1 MPRARSSAT
10 AAARRS
16 PRHRRRPAPRLPAQ
30 SAALRIRRRRSS
42 APTAAKHSPAEAQR
56 HQPSEPVAT
65 FRPGGDAGAIDH
77 PDEPAAGVCPGWWRP
92 GLRRRRRW
100 IWWRRRLLRW
110 GRRLRR
116 RRLTPA
122 FSLLWRRRGR
132 VLLLSLHRLRP
143 LAGLPSDE
151 RAQSDA
157 GVELGPGLCPDGAD
171 AIDADRRPGGIAGEG
186 PELQPADVPRPGAG
200 GLLCPAEGLDGSQ
213 PRARPR
219 VYVRRHLPPLEDPDR
234 CHDRGAQKEYAR

>member
-1 MPRARSSAT
+1 
-10 AAARRS
+10 
-16 PRHRRRPAPRLPAQ
+16 
-30 SAALRIRRRRSS
+30 
-42 APTAAKHSPAEAQR
+42 APTAAKHSPAEAHR

-92 GLRRRRRW
+92 GLRRRWRW
-100 IWWRRRLLRW
+100 VWWRRRLLGW
-110 GRRLRR
+110 GRRL
-116 RRLTPA
+116 L
-122 FSLLWRRRGR
+122 F
-132 VLLLSLHRLRP
+132 LSLHRLRP

-200 GLLCPAEGLDGSQ
+200 GLLCAAQGLDGSQ

-219 VYVRRHLPPLEDPDR
+219 LYVRRHLPPLEDPDR
-234 CHDRGAQKEYAR
+234 CHDRGAQKEYSL